1 VGLRLQQVA
10 GKIRGTPDLLISSR
24 FAPGAEAEQGLERS
38 HRLPPAIVA
47 KDEFIEI
54 KPGADRGSR
63 HDRFRSAT
71 AAALRYTTA
80 SGLLKQPD
88 KQKLT
93 RYNCCAI
100 N

>member
-1 VGLRLQQVA
+1 MGLRLQQVA

-54 KPGADRGSR
+54 NLELIAAHAMIGSGQPLLR
-63 HDRFRSAT
+63 HSAT
-71 AAALRYTTA
+71 LP
-80 SGLLKQPD
+80 LVV
-88 KQKLT
+88 
-93 RYNCCAI
+93 C
-100 N
+100 